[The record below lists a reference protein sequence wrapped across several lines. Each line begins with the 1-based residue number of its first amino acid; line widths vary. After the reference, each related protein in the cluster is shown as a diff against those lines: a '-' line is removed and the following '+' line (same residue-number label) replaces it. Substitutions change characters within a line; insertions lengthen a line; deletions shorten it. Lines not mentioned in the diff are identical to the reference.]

1 MNTHTKMVKAP
12 LRGFAYR
19 LTYYVIICIIV
30 LLKGKMDAVCR
41 EMGIQAMQV
50 MLKQA
55 MLPVWDD
62 TAMNGATA
70 LMGAMAREIPM
81 YHLRCLPDKAA
92 V

>member
-1 MNTHTKMVKAP
+1 MAQTMVSF
-12 LRGFAYR
+12 RMDE
-19 LTYYVIICIIV
+19 T
-30 LLKGKMDAVCR
+30 LKGKMDAVCR

-55 MLPVWDD
+55 MMPVCDD

>member
-1 MNTHTKMVKAP
+1 
-12 LRGFAYR
+12 
-19 LTYYVIICIIV
+19 
-30 LLKGKMDAVCR
+30 
-41 EMGIQAMQV
+41 MGIQAMQV

-55 MLPVWDD
+55 MMPVWDD

-81 YHLRCLPDKAA
+81 SHLRCLPDKAA